1 MEVIRAR
8 RIVGPL
14 VLVLLG
20 ACSTA
25 RTLDLDDDGLRIEL
39 ETGDEVELVL
49 PGNPSTGYEW
59 VVTEGPPNLEQV
71 EEARFVAESDLIG
84 AGGEFHFRFR
94 ATGLGTGRLVLVYE
108 RTFEEVEPLD
118 AFEIEVTVG

>member
-1 MEVIRAR
+1 MVRAG

-14 VLVLLG
+14 MLLLLG

-25 RTLDLDDDGLRIEL
+25 RTLNLDDDGMRIEL

-59 VVTEGPPNLEQV
+59 VMTEAPPNLQQV
-71 EEARFVAESDLIG
+71 GEPEFVPESDLIG
-84 AGGEFHFRFR
+84 SGGEIHFRFK
-94 ATGLGTGRLVLVYE
+94 ATEPGTAQLSLSYE
-108 RTFEEVEPLD
+108 RPFEEVEPLD

>member
-1 MEVIRAR
+1 MIRAG

-14 VLVLLG
+14 MLVLLG

-25 RTLDLDDDGLRIEL
+25 RTLNLDDDGMRIEL

-59 VVTEGPPNLEQV
+59 VVTEAPPNLQHVDET
-71 EEARFVAESDLIG
+71 EFVPESDLIG
-84 AGGEFHFRFR
+84 AGGEFHFRFK
-94 ATGLGTGRLVLVYE
+94 ATEPGTAQLSLTYE
-108 RTFEEVEPLD
+108 RPFEEVEPLD

>member
-1 MEVIRAR
+1 MIRAG

-14 VLVLLG
+14 MLVLLG

-25 RTLDLDDDGLRIEL
+25 RTLNLDDDGMRIEL

-59 VVTEGPPNLEQV
+59 VVTEAPPNLQQV
-71 EEARFVAESDLIG
+71 DETEFVPESDLIG
-84 AGGEFHFRFR
+84 AGGEFHFRFK
-94 ATGLGTGRLVLVYE
+94 ATEPGTAQLSLTYE
-108 RTFEEVEPLD
+108 RPFEEVEPSD

>member
-1 MEVIRAR
+1 M
-8 RIVGPL
+8 L
-14 VLVLLG
+14 LLLG

-25 RTLDLDDDGLRIEL
+25 RTLNLDDDGMRIEL

-59 VVTEGPPNLEQV
+59 VMTEAPPNLQQV
-71 EEARFVAESDLIG
+71 GEPEFVPESDLIG
-84 AGGEFHFRFR
+84 AGGEFHFRFK
-94 ATGLGTGRLVLVYE
+94 ATEPGTAQLSFSYE
-108 RTFEEVEPLD
+108 RPFEEVEPLD

>member
-1 MEVIRAR
+1 MIRAG

-14 VLVLLG
+14 MLLLLG

-25 RTLDLDDDGLRIEL
+25 RTLNLDDDGMRIEL

-59 VVTEGPPNLEQV
+59 VMTEAPPNLQQV
-71 EEARFVAESDLIG
+71 GEPEFVPESDLIG
-84 AGGEFHFRFR
+84 AGGEFHFRFK
-94 ATGLGTGRLVLVYE
+94 ATEPGTAQLSLSYE
-108 RTFEEVEPLD
+108 RPFEEVEPLD